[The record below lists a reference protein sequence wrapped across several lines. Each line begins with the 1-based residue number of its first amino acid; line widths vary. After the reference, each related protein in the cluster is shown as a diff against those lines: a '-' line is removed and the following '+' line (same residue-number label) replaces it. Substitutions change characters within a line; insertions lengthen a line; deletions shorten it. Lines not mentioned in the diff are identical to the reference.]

1 LSEIAVPMPSYKER
15 LDMILDAAGDI
26 ASKEFQEEAWPA
38 WPAGGPRVSTP
49 DEIYEVLMDDSWPDL
64 FFEEY
69 GKTFSSG
76 QMQCWNEFR
85 SRLDQ
90 YFDKLPPHSDFRV
103 ILDDPEWDLVRQ
115 AAQRFVTAFSE
126 PAGGATK

>member
-1 LSEIAVPMPSYKER
+1 MPSYKQR

-49 DEIYEVLMDDSWPDL
+49 SEICAVLMDDSCPDL

-69 GKTFSSG
+69 GKTFSRS

-85 SRLDQ
+85 SQLDE
-90 YFDKLPPHSDFRV
+90 YYDKLPPHADFRV
-103 ILDDPEWDLVRQ
+103 ILDDPEWELVRQ

-126 PAGGATK
+126 PVSGAAE